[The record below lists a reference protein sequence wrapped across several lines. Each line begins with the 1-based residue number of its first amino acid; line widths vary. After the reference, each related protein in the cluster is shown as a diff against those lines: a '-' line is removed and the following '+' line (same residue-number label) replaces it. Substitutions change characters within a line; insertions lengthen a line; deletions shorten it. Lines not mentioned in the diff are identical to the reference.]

1 MTPCRLLVAASR
13 RLGPAFLALVLSGT
27 LAVSAHG
34 QEEPGARVDPATGA
48 LSLELTPLLDDGGL
62 RRALHSGLPIR
73 VEVSV
78 ELWRD
83 GFFDHQEAGGTW
95 GASIIHDAVTESY
108 EFQVAGEE
116 PVSLP
121 SMVRVA
127 EALQAGFSSSVRP
140 TREGRYYYLAEVEMQ
155 TLSLSDL
162 EELQRWLQGD
172 LGPAVQGERS
182 PESAVGR
189 GLRRIMV
196 RALRLPARRERLRT
210 ATFDWPPGSD
220 GEGGREDVPVLPHP
234 PPPLDDLSDLSI
246 PPPTGGGD
254 TRELYGDSAEPCPWP
269 SEKPAG

>member
-1 MTPCRLLVAASR
+1 MAASR
-13 RLGPAFLALVLSGT
+13 RLGPAVFAAVLSGI

-34 QEEPGARVDPATGA
+34 QEEPEARVDPTTGA
-48 LSLELTPLLDDGGL
+48 LSLQLTPLLDDGGL

-108 EFQVAGEE
+108 EFQVAGED
-116 PVSLP
+116 PISLP
-121 SMVRVA
+121 SMARVA
-127 EALQAGFSSSVRP
+127 EALQAGFRSTVRP

-189 GLRRIMV
+189 GLRRILV
-196 RALRLPARRERLRT
+196 RALRLPAGRARLRT
-210 ATFDWPPGSD
+210 ATFDWPPPPGSD
-220 GEGGREDVPVLPHP
+220 EEREGERDRAIPRP
-234 PPPLDDLSDLSI
+234 PPAFHDLPMLPSA
-246 PPPTGGGD
+246 GD
-254 TRELYGDSAEPCPWP
+254 AGTREMETDSAQPCPWP

>member
-1 MTPCRLLVAASR
+1 VAALR
-13 RLGPAFLALVLSGT
+13 RLGPTAVAVLLAGT
-27 LAVSAHG
+27 LAGPVRG
-34 QEEPGARVDPATGA
+34 QDEPEARVDPATGA

-83 GFFDHQEAGGTW
+83 GFFDQQEAGGTW

-116 PVSLP
+116 PISLP
-121 SMVRVA
+121 SMARVA
-127 EALQAGFSSSVRP
+127 EALQAGFSSTVRP

-196 RALRLPARRERLRT
+196 RALGLPARRERLRT
-210 ATFDWPPGSD
+210 ATFDWPPPSGTD
-220 GEGGREDVPVLPHP
+220 GAPRGGVVQVLPPPP
-234 PPPLDDLSDLSI
+234 PPPLSGF
-246 PPPTGGGD
+246 PTLPAPEGSGP
-254 TRELYGDSAEPCPWP
+254 REPRTDSAQPCPWSP
-269 SEKPAG
+269 EKPAG